1 MLSTWIT
8 ATTLAAYVAYT
19 NAQSIDPNS
28 VPIATRREYTT
39 TNLPTAG
46 SANTYQR
53 PGANHKRPN
62 AR

>member
-1 MLSTWIT
+1 MLWTWIS
-8 ATTLAAYVAYT
+8 AATLAASIACT

-39 TNLPTAG
+39 TDLPTAG
-46 SANTYQR
+46 SANTYQN